1 MYEDSGIIIE
11 KKIQQIKS
19 FLDGTLTSEEEKV
32 FREWLDESPANRE
45 LLRRVQDE
53 RFLLEKLRFR
63 ARNDKEIA
71 WKKIQLRIHK
81 KPLNFIRFVRYAAV
95 IVVFVCVGF
104 IIREFA
110 LAGTEEENQ
119 EVAVA
124 VPIKG
129 GYKACLKLANGE
141 HYVLD
146 SLSEI
151 TAQVDGVVI
160 RSGEKGTIMVSEQS
174 SDIMEDHVE
183 YNRIEVPKGGE
194 YKLLLAD
201 GTQVWINSSS
211 NFEFPSR
218 FSGKERRV
226 RLSGEAYFEVTKDAE
241 KPFIVEVGD
250 KNVQVL
256 GTSFNI
262 NDYNGS
268 FTTTL
273 VTGRVEVHVGQ
284 QDYILDPSMQIKVE
298 NENVTLAKVDTRE
311 FVSWK
316 DGLFVFKN
324 QCLHEALNTLS
335 RWYDVDV
342 CYEDQE
348 LQDLHFSGTIK
359 RHAEIIEVLK
369 FLERTDM
376 VKFTLNGKTLI
387 VSK

>member
-1 MYEDSGIIIE
+1 MHEDLGITIE
-11 KKIQQIKS
+11 EKIQQVKS

-32 FREWLDESPANRE
+32 FQEWLDESPANRE

-53 RFLLEKLRFR
+53 GFLLEKLRFR
-63 ARNDKEIA
+63 ARNNKEIA
-71 WKKIQLRIHK
+71 WKKIQHRIRK
-81 KPLNFIRFVRYAAV
+81 KPLNFIRFVQYAAV
-95 IVVFVCVGF
+95 GVVFVCIGF
-104 IIREFA
+104 AVREFA
-110 LAGTEEENQ
+110 FTGTGEENQ

-129 GYKACLKLANGE
+129 GYKASLKLANGE

-151 TAQVDGVVI
+151 TARVDGAVI
-160 RSGEKGTIMVSEQS
+160 RSGEKGTIMVSEQV
-174 SDIMEDHVE
+174 SDTMVDDVE

-226 RLSGEAYFEVTKDAE
+226 RLSGEAYFEVTEDAD

-284 QDYILDPSMQIKVE
+284 RDYILDPSMQIKVE
-298 NENVTLAKVDTRE
+298 NESVTLAKVDTRE
-311 FVSWK
+311 FVAWK

-324 QCLHEALNTLS
+324 QCLYEVLNTLS